1 MIQVFKA
8 ITNFQSFFFKFLFYR
23 RLKKTMGHLQ
33 LQLEEAMEKEVAAH
47 HYLTNLIGLV
57 EKIAKERDHLVF
69 LVITFK

>member
-1 MIQVFKA
+1 
-8 ITNFQSFFFKFLFYR
+8 
-23 RLKKTMGHLQ
+23 
-33 LQLEEAMEKEVAAH
+33 MEKEVAAH